1 MSVVQERILLGLLAR
16 CLALSQ
22 EVLPRLSGEGSRP
35 VSEELSLRFEGV
47 LKDLHR
53 EKRSDSVL
61 NDESW
66 EWIWDAPPGM
76 NHLQLYGRL
85 AWLNYT
91 LFDLL

>member
-1 MSVVQERILLGLLAR
+1 MRVVPEQVLLGLLDR
-16 CLALSQ
+16 CLKLSQ
-22 EVLPRLSGEGSRP
+22 EVLPLLPDRGSQP
-35 VSEELSLRFEGV
+35 VPDELSLRFQEV
-47 LKDLHR
+47 LGDLHR
-53 EKRSDSVL
+53 EKRHDSVL

-66 EWIWDAPPGM
+66 EWIWDRPPRM

>member
-1 MSVVQERILLGLLAR
+1 MRVVPEPILLRLLER
-16 CLALSQ
+16 CLQLSQ
-22 EVLPRLSGEGSRP
+22 EVLPCVADRGSQPVGDDLARRFQVILS
-35 VSEELSLRFEGV
+35 
-47 LKDLHR
+47 DLHR
-53 EKRSDSVL
+53 EQCNDSVL

-66 EWIWDAPPGM
+66 KWIWDAPPGM